1 MPLANS
7 ITPKRIN
14 KLGVFR
20 FSISVLLTTAVLPVF
35 SQDNSP
41 YSRYGIGDLTPGTN
55 INSRG
60 MGGLSAAIYDAPAPL
75 SINYS
80 NPASYAFFQS
90 RKEAK
95 SNKLAAGRSILDIGI
110 NLDNRNLVEPNNTEK
125 FGTSNLLFSHV
136 QLGVPL
142 RQNWGLSFGIRPVA
156 RVSYKISTTERLIDP
171 NTGQAIDTAGTLYSG
186 DGGAFLPNLGMG
198 YKFNFGSKDVLA
210 IGAGVGYLFG
220 SKDIST
226 RRFFLNDTVSYNAGN
241 FQSKTTYGN
250 LIFNGG
256 LQYTHVFN
264 KGYALT
270 VGGYGNMR
278 RTLNASQD
286 VIRET
291 YYYDQTLGNTRID
304 SAYETKN
311 VKGKIVYPSSYTV
324 GFALRR
330 NFDFEQKKG
339 DWLVG
344 VDLVRNNWDE
354 FRNYGAVDPTV
365 KSNWQV
371 RVGGQVR
378 PYPEANY
385 FSNVAYRAGFFVG
398 PDYVQV
404 DNQKLNTWGASLGF
418 GLPVSN
424 FSRTTAPNQVTVI
437 NLALEYSRRGN
448 NESALK
454 ESMFRVSI
462 GLSLSDLWFIKR
474 KYD

>member
-1 MPLANS
+1 M
-7 ITPKRIN
+7 
-14 KLGVFR
+14 FR
-20 FSISVLLTTAVLPVF
+20 FSISVLLTTAVLPAF

-41 YSRYGIGDLTPGTN
+41 YSRYGIGDLTPGAN

-60 MGGLSAAIYDAPAPL
+60 MGGISAAIFDAPAPL

-90 RKEAK
+90 RKESK
-95 SNKLAAGRSILDIGI
+95 SNKLAAGRAILDVGI
-110 NLDNRNLVEPNNTEK
+110 NLDNRNLIEPNNTNK

-142 RQNWGLSFGIRPVA
+142 RQNWGLSFGIRPVS
-156 RVSYKISTTERLIDP
+156 RVSYQIASTERLVDP
-171 NTGQAIDTAGTLYSG
+171 NTGQSIDTAGTLYQGS
-186 DGGAFLPNLGMG
+186 GGAFLPNLGMG
-198 YKFNFGSKDVLA
+198 YKFNFGKNDQLA

-220 SKDIST
+220 SKDISS

-241 FQSKTTYGN
+241 FQTKTTYGN
-250 LIFNGG
+250 IMFNGG
-256 LQYTHVFN
+256 LQYTHAFN

-270 VGGYGNMR
+270 LGAFGNMR
-278 RTLNASQD
+278 RKLNASQD

-291 YYYDQTLGNTRID
+291 YYYDENLGNTRID
-304 SAYETKN
+304 SSYETKDI
-311 VKGKIVYPSSYTV
+311 KGDIIYPSSFTV

-344 VDLVRNNWDE
+344 VDLVRSNWDE
-354 FRNYGAVDPTV
+354 YRVYGAADPTV

-371 RVGGQVR
+371 RVGGQLR
-378 PYPEANY
+378 PFPAANY

-404 DNQKLNTWGASLGF
+404 ESRKLNTWGASLGF
-418 GLPVSN
+418 GLPLSN
-424 FSRTTAPNQVTVI
+424 FSRTTAPNQITVI
-437 NLALEYSRRGN
+437 NLALEYSRRGDN
-448 NESALK
+448 QSALK
-454 ESMFRVSI
+454 ESLFRVSI
-462 GLSLSDLWFIKR
+462 GLSLSDLWFMKR